1 MSTSTVPAILD
12 LPARNDIRRI
22 LIIKWS
28 ALGNIAYT
36 TAAMEDVCRAFPHAE
51 IHINTLPPWQILF
64 EGDPR
69 FSKIIAIPV
78 RGQGLRN
85 SLRWVREIRANHY
98 DLIVDFQSNDRTR
111 ILLSLL
117 RLSGAGVSFI
127 TGNHRG
133 FPYHLGPASLPA
145 TAHAL
150 ERQRANIA
158 SAGIPTLT
166 PLPTFHIQPR
176 HREHAESLLR
186 AHQLLGKRFA
196 VFLPGCQAA
205 GYLKRWGAIRFSAL
219 AVYLREAG
227 YDNVVLL
234 GAQDEIEECRRIRE
248 SCGDWVVNLC
258 GQTAVLDLIPLCEH
272 ATCIVANDTGTAH
285 LTAAA
290 AVPMLVFFG
299 PTDPRRAR
307 PAGDH
312 VVTLQA
318 DIYCIN
324 CYRKHCSHHSCAEL
338 VSPEATFAALQK
350 MGAV

>member
-1 MSTSTVPAILD
+1 MPVESAPVN
-12 LPARNDIRRI
+12 LPARGDIHRI
-22 LIIKWS
+22 LIMKWG

-36 TAAMEDVCRAFPHAE
+36 TAAMEDVRRAFPNAE
-51 IHINTLPPWQILF
+51 IDINTMPSFQNLF
-64 EGDPR
+64 GGDPR
-69 FSKIIAIPV
+69 FRKIIAIPL
-78 RGQGLRN
+78 RRQGLRN
-85 SLRWVREIRANHY
+85 SLRWLKVIRENRY
-98 DLIVDFQSNDRTR
+98 DLIIDFQSNDRSR
-111 ILLSLL
+111 ILLALL
-117 RLSGAGVSFI
+117 RLSGAGVPFI
-127 TGNHRG
+127 TGNRRG
-133 FPYHLGPASLPA
+133 FPYHFGPASMPE

-176 HREHAESLLR
+176 HREHAEALLR
-186 AHQLLGKRFA
+186 THGLLGKRFA

-219 AVYLREAG
+219 AIYLREAG

-234 GAQDEIEECRRIRE
+234 GAKDEQEECQRIQKT
-248 SCGDWVVNLC
+248 CGDWVVNLC
-258 GQTAVLDLIPLCEH
+258 GETEILDLIPLCQH
-272 ATCIVANDTGTAH
+272 AACIVANDTGTAH

-299 PTDPRRAR
+299 PTDPRQAR

-312 VVTLQA
+312 IATLQA

-324 CYRKHCSHHSCAEL
+324 CYRKHCSHHSCTEL
-338 VSPEATFAALQK
+338 ISPEAAFLTLQN
-350 MGAV
+350 MGAI

>member
-1 MSTSTVPAILD
+1 MQHHPQAVN
-12 LPARNDIRRI
+12 LPARKDIRRI

-51 IHINTLPPWQILF
+51 IHINTMPVYQNLF

-69 FSKIIAIPV
+69 FKKIIAIPL
-78 RGQGLRN
+78 RRQGLRN
-85 SLRWVREIRANHY
+85 SLRWLREVRDNRY
-98 DLIVDFQSNDRTR
+98 DLIVDFQSNDRSR
-111 ILLSLL
+111 ILLALL
-117 RLSGAGVSFI
+117 RLSGAKVSFI
-127 TGNHRG
+127 TGNQRG
-133 FPYHLGPASLPA
+133 FPYHLGPAPLPE

-158 SAGIPTLT
+158 SAGIPIAT

-176 HREHAESLLR
+176 HREHAEALLR
-186 AHQLLGKRFA
+186 DHRLLGKRFA

-219 AVYLREAG
+219 AIYLREAG

-234 GAQDEIEECRRIRE
+234 GAEDEQEECRRIE
-248 SCGDWVVNLC
+248 EACGDWLVNLC
-258 GQTAVLDLIPLCEH
+258 GQTEILDLIPLCQH
-272 ATCIVANDTGTAH
+272 AACIVANDTGTAH

-312 VVTLQA
+312 ITTLQA

-324 CYRKHCSHHSCAEL
+324 CYRKDCSHHSCTEL
-338 VSPEATFAALQK
+338 VSPEAAFAAIK
-350 MGAV
+350 KIGAV